1 MNKNN
6 IHELL
11 TLLKFKQEGNI
22 YTKRYSDAF
31 SPLKVNIEGDG
42 HIYYRECGITVG
54 RETTSNLLE
63 PENMVVLQCVDRL
76 LWKGYNPIHIELE
89 PAWKLGH
96 STKGGYAD
104 IWVRTFKSNGFDGA
118 NADKESLLI
127 IECKTWGREFNG
139 AWIDTKEDGAQLFS
153 YFQQEPSTKFLC
165 LYTSDIIEGKV
176 ESEYYLINVQD
187 NDKMLANDDK
197 GRSYKD
203 ASNNK
208 QKYKVWHDT
217 YKCDYDTR
225 GLFEDDIT
233 TYQIGKNK
241 YTISDLKSVDNDT
254 IQKKYNEFALILRQ
268 HNVGGHENA
277 FDKLVNL
284 FLAKVV
290 DETNNKDDLHFYWK
304 GAAYDDAFQLQ
315 DRLQRLYRDG
325 MKRFL
330 NEEVTYIE
338 NSEIEKAFRRFNA
351 DPDATKKTIMEYFRA
366 LKFFT
371 DNDFSFISVHN
382 KRLFEQ
388 NAAILLKVV
397 KMLQDIKLKDSDQ
410 NQLLG
415 DLFEGFLNKG
425 VKQSEGQFFTPM
437 PIVRFLVSS
446 LPLEQIIKNNQ
457 DVPKAI
463 DYACGAG
470 HFLTEYAMQIK
481 EFAEKHRPDI
491 SIQEFCANITGVEKE
506 YRLSKVSKVS
516 AFMYGHDETNII
528 YADALVPHTDIKD
541 GTYDVLIANPPY
553 SVKGFLETLTEEQRK
568 SFSLFSDNINI
579 GKNNAIETFFIER
592 AAQLLKA
599 GGVAGIILPVS
610 VLNKEGIYARAREI
624 ILRKFDIV
632 ALAEFGSG
640 TFGKTGTN
648 TVTMFLRRK
657 ETNTPDDEHYLN
669 RVNSWFNHHD
679 NADEAYQDI
688 DLLHDYCTHCGYSL
702 DDYKTFMYG
711 TITVDLLANEIFQNY
726 HASFFGNQRNAM
738 KGVCEKAKNIRARF
752 KSKQATKAFRHLP
765 QEEKQRQEQKAF
777 LEFAITIE
785 KEKLYYFILAKT
797 TSNPVVIVKAP
808 SGTTENKRF
817 LGYEWSDSKGNEG
830 IKYLNIGGKTSS
842 NDEEDDAYDDTMQQI
857 RGINGIQTPLFNP
870 SNLAA
875 DDKINTVIRR
885 NFDGSDFTIP
895 DKLVNV
901 ISVGHLV
908 EMIDFSHTSFNLEIK
923 TSFAAKNEIVGKWP
937 LVTLSDICYIR
948 GGYTFPENL
957 QGNHNKQDIPFYKVS
972 DMNSIGNEIY
982 MADSANYISMQVVKD
997 ELNNAKIFNAET
1009 IVFPKVGMTIHT
1021 NKKRILSR
1029 DALVDNNTMGVISK
1043 DCNIVI
1049 NQYLYYYF
1057 ICNVKLS
1064 NIASNANP
1072 PSISAAN
1079 LGLLK
1084 IQLPPLPIQQQI
1096 VGACE
1101 AIDKEC
1107 QDTRLRIEKIK
1118 AEIIKSVNSLQANKE
1133 TVGANCIINQNSINP
1148 LETPDKEFAY
1158 IDIDSIEN
1166 GTGKII
1172 ANKKIIGQNAPS
1184 RARRIVFADSV
1195 VVSTVRPYLRG
1206 FAYVN
1211 ENLEDTIFSTGFA
1224 IIQSANQEKLL
1235 SKYVYYLF
1243 MYSDDLMA
1251 QMKTAMPKG
1260 SYPSIN
1266 KNDIESFSI
1275 PLQPL
1280 KDQRLLVE
1288 TIDAL
1293 ERECISLQNIIDS
1306 SAEKK
1311 QAILDKYL
1319 K

>member
-1 MNKNN
+1 MNKND

-11 TLLKFKQEGNI
+11 TLLQFEREGNI
-22 YTKRYSDAF
+22 YTKKYSDAF
-31 SPLKVNIEGDG
+31 SPLKINIEGEG
-42 HIYYRECGITVG
+42 HIYYSECGITVG
-54 RETTSNLLE
+54 RKTTSNLLE

-76 LWKGYNPIHIELE
+76 LRKGYNPIHIELE
-89 PAWKLGH
+89 PAWRLGH
-96 STKGGYAD
+96 SAKGGYAD
-104 IWVRTFKSNGFDGA
+104 IWVRTFKNNGFDGA
-118 NADKESLLI
+118 NADRESLLI
-127 IECKTWGREFNG
+127 IECKTWGREFNE

-187 NDKMLANDDK
+187 NDQMLANYDTGK
-197 GRSYKD
+197 SYKD

-208 QKYKVWHDT
+208 QKYRVWHDT

-225 GLFEDDIT
+225 GLFEDDIAS
-233 TYQIGKNK
+233 YQIGKNK
-241 YTISDLKSVDNDT
+241 YTISDLKVVDNDT

-290 DETNNKDDLHFYWK
+290 DETNNQDDLHFYWK

-366 LKFFT
+366 LKFFS

-397 KMLQDIKLKDSDQ
+397 RMLQDIKLKDSDQ

-446 LPLEQIIKNNQ
+446 LPLERIIKNNQ
-457 DVPKAI
+457 DTPKVI

-470 HFLTEYAMQIK
+470 HFLTEYAMQIR
-481 EFAEKHRPDI
+481 EFAERHRPDI
-491 SIQEFCANITGVEKE
+491 LMQEFYANITGVEKE

-528 YADALVPHTDIKD
+528 YADALVTHTNIKD
-541 GTYDVLIANPPY
+541 GTYDILIANPPY

-568 SFSLFSDNINI
+568 SFSLFTDNINI

-610 VLNKEGIYARAREI
+610 VLNKDGIYARAREI
-624 ILRKFDIV
+624 ILQKFDIV

-657 ETNTPDDEHYLN
+657 ETNTPDDEDYLN

-679 NADEAYQDI
+679 NADEAYKDI
-688 DLLHDYCTHCGYSL
+688 DLLHDYCAHCGYSL
-702 DDYKTFMYG
+702 NDYKTFMSG
-711 TITVDLLANEIFQNY
+711 TITKDLSANEIFQNY

-738 KGVCEKAKNIRARF
+738 KGVCEEAKTIRARF
-752 KSKQATKAFRHLP
+752 KSKQATKAYRHLP
-765 QEEKQRQEQKAF
+765 QEEKHRQEQKAF
-777 LEFAITIE
+777 LEFVLTIE

-797 TSNPVVIVKAP
+797 TLSPVVIVKAP
-808 SGTTENKRF
+808 SGTIENKRY
-817 LGYEWSDSKGNEG
+817 LGYEWSDSKGSEG

-842 NDEEDDAYDDTMQQI
+842 NDEEDDDADDDTMQQI

-870 SNLAA
+870 SNLA
-875 DDKINTVIRR
+875 DEDKINTVIRK
-885 NFDGSDFTIP
+885 NFDGSDFIVP
-895 DKLVNV
+895 DKLVNI
-901 ISVGHLV
+901 ISVKHLV
-908 EMIDFSHTSFNLEIK
+908 EMIDFSRTSFNLEIK

-937 LVTLSDICYIR
+937 LVALSDICYIR

-982 MADSANYISMQVVKD
+982 MADSANYISMQVVK
-997 ELNNAKIFNAET
+997 EKLSNAKFFNAET

-1029 DALVDNNTMGVISK
+1029 DALVDNNTMGIISK

-1057 ICNVKLS
+1057 VCYIKLS
-1064 NIASNANP
+1064 NLASNANP
-1072 PSISAAN
+1072 PSISATN

-1084 IQLPPLPIQQQI
+1084 IILPPLPIQQQI
-1096 VGACE
+1096 VNTCK

-1107 QDTRLRIEKIK
+1107 QAAYQRIEEIKSEMETIMVNAQSHSLNLIKLNRTDLFEVSIGRRVLKSEITNDGIYDVFSANVFEPFGKTSHSTLSDFSKPSILWGIDGDWMVSYHPSDTPFNPTDHCGVIRVLDETVINPRYLVYPLLKAGESERFSRANRASTERIK
-1118 AEIIKSVNSLQANKE
+1118 ALNVMLPDIKVQNK
-1133 TVGANCIINQNSINP
+1133 VAKKLIQ
-1148 LETPDKEFAY
+1148 LETEMSTLK
-1158 IDIDSIEN
+1158 DS
-1166 GTGKII
+1166 
-1172 ANKKIIGQNAPS
+1172 
-1184 RARRIVFADSV
+1184 
-1195 VVSTVRPYLRG
+1195 
-1206 FAYVN
+1206 
-1211 ENLEDTIFSTGFA
+1211 
-1224 IIQSANQEKLL
+1224 L
-1235 SKYVYYLF
+1235 SKY
-1243 MYSDDLMA
+1243 
-1251 QMKTAMPKG
+1251 T
-1260 SYPSIN
+1260 
-1266 KNDIESFSI
+1266 
-1275 PLQPL
+1275 
-1280 KDQRLLVE
+1280 
-1288 TIDAL
+1288 
-1293 ERECISLQNIIDS
+1293 
-1306 SAEKK
+1306 EKK
-1311 QAILDKYL
+1311 QSILNKHL
-1319 K
+1319 R

>member
-1 MNKNN
+1 MILGLVDEEKE
-6 IHELL
+6 IDELV
-11 TLLKFKQEGNI
+11 I
-22 YTKRYSDAF
+22 
-31 SPLKVNIEGDG
+31 
-42 HIYYRECGITVG
+42 
-54 RETTSNLLE
+54 
-63 PENMVVLQCVDRL
+63 PE
-76 LWKGYNPIHIELE
+76 
-89 PAWKLGH
+89 KLGGC
-96 STKGGYAD
+96 SVVALGERWAT
-104 IWVRTFKSNGFDGA
+104 I
-118 NADKESLLI
+118 
-127 IECKTWGREFNG
+127 
-139 AWIDTKEDGAQLFS
+139 
-153 YFQQEPSTKFLC
+153 
-165 LYTSDIIEGKV
+165 
-176 ESEYYLINVQD
+176 
-187 NDKMLANDDK
+187 
-197 GRSYKD
+197 
-203 ASNNK
+203 
-208 QKYKVWHDT
+208 
-217 YKCDYDTR
+217 
-225 GLFEDDIT
+225 GLS
-233 TYQIGKNK
+233 K
-241 YTISDLKSVDNDT
+241 
-254 IQKKYNEFALILRQ
+254 
-268 HNVGGHENA
+268 
-277 FDKLVNL
+277 
-284 FLAKVV
+284 
-290 DETNNKDDLHFYWK
+290 
-304 GAAYDDAFQLQ
+304 
-315 DRLQRLYRDG
+315 
-325 MKRFL
+325 
-330 NEEVTYIE
+330 
-338 NSEIEKAFRRFNA
+338 
-351 DPDATKKTIMEYFRA
+351 
-366 LKFFT
+366 
-371 DNDFSFISVHN
+371 
-382 KRLFEQ
+382 
-388 NAAILLKVV
+388 
-397 KMLQDIKLKDSDQ
+397 
-410 NQLLG
+410 
-415 DLFEGFLNKG
+415 
-425 VKQSEGQFFTPM
+425 
-437 PIVRFLVSS
+437 
-446 LPLEQIIKNNQ
+446 
-457 DVPKAI
+457 
-463 DYACGAG
+463 DYAVNA
-470 HFLTEYAMQIK
+470 K
-481 EFAEKHRPDI
+481 NVK
-491 SIQEFCANITGVEKE
+491 K
-506 YRLSKVSKVS
+506 
-516 AFMYGHDETNII
+516 II
-528 YADALVPHTDIKD
+528 V
-541 GTYDVLIANPPY
+541 
-553 SVKGFLETLTEEQRK
+553 
-568 SFSLFSDNINI
+568 
-579 GKNNAIETFFIER
+579 NN
-592 AAQLLKA
+592 
-599 GGVAGIILPVS
+599 
-610 VLNKEGIYARAREI
+610 
-624 ILRKFDIV
+624 DV

-857 RGINGIQTPLFNP
+857 RGINEIQTPLFNP

>member
-1 MNKNN
+1 M
-6 IHELL
+6 
-11 TLLKFKQEGNI
+11 
-22 YTKRYSDAF
+22 
-31 SPLKVNIEGDG
+31 
-42 HIYYRECGITVG
+42 
-54 RETTSNLLE
+54 
-63 PENMVVLQCVDRL
+63 
-76 LWKGYNPIHIELE
+76 
-89 PAWKLGH
+89 
-96 STKGGYAD
+96 
-104 IWVRTFKSNGFDGA
+104 
-118 NADKESLLI
+118 
-127 IECKTWGREFNG
+127 
-139 AWIDTKEDGAQLFS
+139 
-153 YFQQEPSTKFLC
+153 
-165 LYTSDIIEGKV
+165 
-176 ESEYYLINVQD
+176 
-187 NDKMLANDDK
+187 
-197 GRSYKD
+197 
-203 ASNNK
+203 
-208 QKYKVWHDT
+208 
-217 YKCDYDTR
+217 
-225 GLFEDDIT
+225 
-233 TYQIGKNK
+233 
-241 YTISDLKSVDNDT
+241 
-254 IQKKYNEFALILRQ
+254 
-268 HNVGGHENA
+268 
-277 FDKLVNL
+277 
-284 FLAKVV
+284 
-290 DETNNKDDLHFYWK
+290 
-304 GAAYDDAFQLQ
+304 
-315 DRLQRLYRDG
+315 
-325 MKRFL
+325 
-330 NEEVTYIE
+330 
-338 NSEIEKAFRRFNA
+338 
-351 DPDATKKTIMEYFRA
+351 
-366 LKFFT
+366 
-371 DNDFSFISVHN
+371 
-382 KRLFEQ
+382 
-388 NAAILLKVV
+388 
-397 KMLQDIKLKDSDQ
+397 
-410 NQLLG
+410 
-415 DLFEGFLNKG
+415 
-425 VKQSEGQFFTPM
+425 KQSEGQFFTPM

>member
-1 MNKNN
+1 M
-6 IHELL
+6 
-11 TLLKFKQEGNI
+11 
-22 YTKRYSDAF
+22 
-31 SPLKVNIEGDG
+31 
-42 HIYYRECGITVG
+42 
-54 RETTSNLLE
+54 
-63 PENMVVLQCVDRL
+63 
-76 LWKGYNPIHIELE
+76 
-89 PAWKLGH
+89 
-96 STKGGYAD
+96 
-104 IWVRTFKSNGFDGA
+104 
-118 NADKESLLI
+118 
-127 IECKTWGREFNG
+127 
-139 AWIDTKEDGAQLFS
+139 
-153 YFQQEPSTKFLC
+153 
-165 LYTSDIIEGKV
+165 
-176 ESEYYLINVQD
+176 
-187 NDKMLANDDK
+187 
-197 GRSYKD
+197 
-203 ASNNK
+203 
-208 QKYKVWHDT
+208 
-217 YKCDYDTR
+217 
-225 GLFEDDIT
+225 
-233 TYQIGKNK
+233 
-241 YTISDLKSVDNDT
+241 
-254 IQKKYNEFALILRQ
+254 
-268 HNVGGHENA
+268 
-277 FDKLVNL
+277 
-284 FLAKVV
+284 
-290 DETNNKDDLHFYWK
+290 
-304 GAAYDDAFQLQ
+304 
-315 DRLQRLYRDG
+315 
-325 MKRFL
+325 
-330 NEEVTYIE
+330 
-338 NSEIEKAFRRFNA
+338 
-351 DPDATKKTIMEYFRA
+351 
-366 LKFFT
+366 
-371 DNDFSFISVHN
+371 
-382 KRLFEQ
+382 
-388 NAAILLKVV
+388 
-397 KMLQDIKLKDSDQ
+397 
-410 NQLLG
+410 
-415 DLFEGFLNKG
+415 NKG